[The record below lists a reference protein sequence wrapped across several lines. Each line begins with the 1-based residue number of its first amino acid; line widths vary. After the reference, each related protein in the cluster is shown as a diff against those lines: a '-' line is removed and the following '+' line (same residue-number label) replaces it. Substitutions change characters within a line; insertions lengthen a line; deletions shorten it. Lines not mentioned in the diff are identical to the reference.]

1 MDTKTIFD
9 QLTAIQ
15 SWPTVG
21 LVFALCIVV
30 GYCFKFWPKFPNA
43 AIPAIVIIVGATIN
57 LLLAGQE
64 PADIP
69 NTVWHTRQFIV
80 GLIVGFAA
88 WMAHNLLISRLENW
102 LSGAVPAIGALLDKS
117 SQAKPVEPP
126 KPPPTLPVPLIFLL
140 VLPALMLAGCAH
152 FSTKQ
157 TDISYDKG
165 SVLPSRSLTTKAAS
179 FTFFSSK
186 SDLAK
191 FKALQSDKTQSA
203 AVGSLSQSSDANTNI
218 TDMISALSK
227 GAVEGAVSALKKP

>member
-9 QLTAIQ
+9 QLTGIQ

-21 LVFALCIVV
+21 LVFALCIIV

-64 PADIP
+64 PSGIP
-69 NTVWHTRQFIV
+69 NTVWHTKQFIV

-88 WMAHNLLISRLENW
+88 WMAHNLLISRVENW
-102 LSGAVPAIGALLDKS
+102 LSTAVPSIGALMDKS
-117 SQAKPVEPP
+117 SQSKPPEAP
-126 KPPPTLPVPLIFLL
+126 KPPLTPVPLMLL
-140 VLPALMLAGCAH
+140 LALPTLMLAGCAH

-218 TDMISALSK
+218 TDMISALSR